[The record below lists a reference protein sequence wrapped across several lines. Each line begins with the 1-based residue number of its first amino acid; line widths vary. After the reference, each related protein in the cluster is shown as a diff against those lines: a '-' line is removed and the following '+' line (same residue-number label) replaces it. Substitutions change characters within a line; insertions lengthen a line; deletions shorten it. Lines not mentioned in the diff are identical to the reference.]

1 VRTVVKDVLYPGT
14 YYLPDGRVWKCSESD
29 VRNAVVN
36 GNRMLA
42 VGNVAAP
49 VIWEHDIK
57 SNPVPFEAL
66 LSALGTKRR
75 EWRAGFAK
83 HTFGY
88 ARRYWIEHRKGKPV
102 AFAELA
108 VEDDKAARQMANTR
122 FVSPRVNRDYTDFHG
137 RTFPGLSIGHV
148 AATPFPVQDQQLPVM
163 LGGIPAGPGRSRS
176 SVFLSLDF
184 LEGKQMADDT
194 DKGGKKNDSEA
205 GGDSG
210 AMKRILGALANLG
223 VIVPDGVQLDDLG
236 SLALVLETVAAN
248 KGSSTTSDNDPD
260 LGTIDDGDG
269 DGAGDSAVTPA
280 MLSGLGTVAQTAVL
294 ETVKQGRADLSTR
307 LRTVERKAVE
317 TGLLTV
323 PEVKKMYAAF
333 TNMTDAVLL
342 SVMGNGG
349 QKNAAVMRLE
359 MVERHLKVQPS
370 KAKAGKNREPV
381 NLSGADAIKRPQL
394 GMGEPDAD
402 EIERAKQD
410 AISRNSNAPKK
421 PGGERIDGKK

>member
-1 VRTVVKDVLYPGT
+1 MRTVVKDVLYPGT
-14 YYLPDGRVWKCSESD
+14 YHLPDGRVWKCSDHD

-88 ARRYWIEHRKGKPV
+88 ARRYWIEHRGGKPV

-108 VEDDKAARQMANTR
+108 VEDEKAANQMKNTR
-122 FVSPRVNRDYTDFHG
+122 FVSPRINRDYTDFHG

-148 AATPFPVQDQQLPVM
+148 AATPHPVQDQQLPVM
-163 LGGIPAGPGRSRS
+163 LGGIAPGPGRSRS

-194 DKGGKKNDSEA
+194 DKGGKKGEPDA

-210 AMKRILGALANLG
+210 AMNRILGALANLG
-223 VIVPDGVQLDDLG
+223 VIVPEGVQLDDLG

-248 KGSSTTSDNDPD
+248 KAAPTNPDPD
-260 LGTIDDGDG
+260 MGTIDDGDG
-269 DGAGDSAVTPA
+269 DGPGDSAVTPA
-280 MLSGLGTVAQTAVL
+280 MLSGLTGVAATAVL

-333 TNMTDAVLL
+333 SGMTDAVLL

-381 NLSGADAIKRPQL
+381 NLSGADAIKRPNL